1 MGLIVVGISEYRCS
15 TDKDASIV
23 TYALGSCIGVGAFDP
38 VTGVAGLLHF
48 LLPDSRQDPERAM
61 GQPASYAD
69 TGIPLLIRAME
80 RMGADRRRIRVRLAG
95 GAQILSDNA
104 QLAVGKRN
112 YMAARKLLWQLGVMV
127 EMEAVGG
134 TVSRNLGITVGTGEF
149 WVQTKGPGG
158 NSDSGNGSTSDQPI
172 RRVPVAGAR
181 ECLK

>member
-15 TDKDASIV
+15 ADPETSII
-23 TYALGSCIGVGAFDP
+23 TYALGSCIGVGAYDP
-38 VTGVAGLLHF
+38 GSGIGGLLHF
-48 LLPDSRQDPERAM
+48 LLPDSRQDPMRAQS
-61 GQPASYAD
+61 QPATYAD

-95 GAQILSDNA
+95 GAQILTDSA

-112 YMAARKLLWQLGVMV
+112 YLAARKLLWQMGVMV

-134 TVSRNLGITVGTGEF
+134 SVSRNLGLTVGTGEF
-149 WVQTKGPGG
+149 WVQIRGTG
-158 NSDSGNGSTSDQPI
+158 NDANGDAAI

-181 ECLK
+181 